1 MPRGSSQTVC
11 VHVSR
16 CIRRDFREGVAK
28 FRSVQNGISTV
39 GQRQGAYSGNGPSG
53 IWVLRHLATAVALAL
68 IFTLSAC
75 SWAQLEGD
83 KLPVPKGAEQITE
96 SRVAATISFLASD
109 ELGGR
114 GTGTPEFNIAA
125 AYVASRFRAAGLEG
139 GGVDGSFYHETVT
152 GQVRTPSQL
161 VVESKDKVPVAN
173 GGLLA
178 AVEQTVE
185 FEGEVATVALDG
197 IKDQGSVPEKIGPV
211 VRGSFETT
219 AKGSRALSQLARVT
233 TLLSAAGVK
242 ILLLD
247 ADSDSEWVKQGEL
260 LRAKPRLESGNRF
273 SVPVVLVAPTTQ
285 LPEAVRIVVPALI
298 REEQTMRNV
307 IGVLRGSDPQL
318 NSEAILFSA
327 HLDHLG
333 SNPKMKG
340 DNIYNGADDD
350 ASGVTAVVT
359 LADAFA
365 SMIERPKRSLVFMAF
380 WGEESGLLGS
390 KQFVAT
396 PSWPLEKIIA
406 NVNIEMIGRPEGG
419 ARGKIWMTGWQESNL
434 GVLMNDSSKRWGV
447 DIFEHPKFSSMLYR
461 ASDNWSFVEKGVVAH
476 SFSAG
481 SLHEDYHQVDDEWD
495 RLEIPHMTSVIR
507 GLMLG
512 SLPLIDG
519 SATPTKSAS
528 K

>member
-1 MPRGSSQTVC
+1 MPRGSSQTDC
-11 VHVSR
+11 VHLSRWNWKGFRSGASRIGASRGFVSR
-16 CIRRDFREGVAK
+16 GFA
-28 FRSVQNGISTV
+28 SASLATGIS
-39 GQRQGAYSGNGPSG
+39 
-53 IWVLRHLATAVALAL
+53 
-68 IFTLSAC
+68 LSIAFSFSTC
-75 SWAQLEGD
+75 GWAQLEGD

-139 GGVDGSFYHETVT
+139 GGAEGSFYHETVT
-152 GQVRTPSQL
+152 GQVRTPSQ
-161 VVESKDKVPVAN
+161 VVMESKDKVPVAN
-173 GGLLA
+173 WGVLA
-178 AVEQTVE
+178 AVDETIEYEGTVSN
-185 FEGEVATVALDG
+185 VALDG
-197 IKDQGSVPEKIGPV
+197 IKDQASVPENIGPV
-211 VRGSFETT
+211 VRGSFATT
-219 AKGSRALSQLARVT
+219 AKGSRALSQLSRIT

-247 ADSDSEWVKQGEL
+247 ADADSEWMKQGEL
-260 LRAKPRLESGNRF
+260 SRAKPRLESSNRF
-273 SVPVVLVAPTTQ
+273 SIPVVLVAPTTQ
-285 LPEAVRIVVPALI
+285 LPEAVRIVIPPLI

-307 IGVLRGSDPQL
+307 IGVLRGSDPQW
-318 NSEAILFSA
+318 NSEAVLFSA

-333 SNPKMKG
+333 SNPKMEG

-365 SMIERPKRSLVFMAF
+365 AMSERPKRSLVFMAF

-396 PSWPLEKIIA
+396 PSWPLEKIVA

-519 SATPTKSAS
+519 SATPAKSAS

>member
-1 MPRGSSQTVC
+1 MPRGSSQIDWL
-11 VHVSR
+11 HVS
-16 CIRRDFREGVAK
+16 
-28 FRSVQNGISTV
+28 
-39 GQRQGAYSGNGPSG
+39 SG
-53 IWVLRHLATAVALAL
+53 IWRNLVGGVSLAL
-68 IFTLSAC
+68 VISYAA
-75 SWAQLEGD
+75 SGWAQLEGD
-83 KLPVPKGAEQITE
+83 KPPVPKGAEQITE

-139 GGVDGSFYHETVT
+139 GGTEGSFYHETVT
-152 GQVRTPSQL
+152 SQVRTPSQV

-178 AVEQTVE
+178 AVDEKIT
-185 FEGEVATVALDG
+185 FEGSVGTVALES
-197 IKDQGSVPEKIGPV
+197 IKDQESVPKDIAPV
-211 VRGSFETT
+211 VRGSFATT
-219 AKGSRALSQLARVT
+219 AKGSRALSQLSRIAS
-233 TLLSAAGVK
+233 LLSAAGVK

-247 ADSDSEWVKQGEL
+247 VDADSEWYKQGGL
-260 LRAKPRLESGNRF
+260 SRVKPRMESSNRF
-273 SVPVVLVAPTTQ
+273 AIPIILVAPTTQ
-285 LPEAVRIVVPALI
+285 LPEAVRLVVPPLI
-298 REEQTMRNV
+298 REQQTMRNV
-307 IGVLRGSDPQL
+307 IGVLRGRDPQAS
-318 NSEAILFSA
+318 SEAILFSA

-333 SNPKMKG
+333 SNPKMEG

-365 SMIERPKRSLVFMAF
+365 AMSERPKRSLVFMAF

-519 SATPTKSAS
+519 SATPAKTAS